1 MAQPEVDF
9 GFSCQAFRRIMK
21 LNPNA
26 AILLVEDEPSDVF
39 LMKRALK
46 GAQIL
51 NPLQVACDGQEAI
64 NYLSGAGKFSDRD
77 QFPIPSIIFLDLKL
91 PYKSGF
97 EVLTWIRSQTNLDRT
112 LVMVL
117 TSSSEERDI
126 AQCYKLGAQTF
137 LVKPPNAGMLLELMI
152 SLKDYW
158 IKHNE
163 FTLPADG
170 NLQS

>member
-1 MAQPEVDF
+1 
-9 GFSCQAFRRIMK
+9 MK

-26 AILLVEDEPSDVF
+26 TILLVEDEPSDVF

-46 GAQIL
+46 NAQIS
-51 NPLQVACDGQEAI
+51 NPLQVASDGQEAI
-64 NYLSGAGKFSDRD
+64 NYLAGVDKFSDRT

-91 PYKSGF
+91 PYKNGF
-97 EVLTWIRSQTNLDRT
+97 EVLTWIQSQPQLAST

-126 AQCYKLGAQTF
+126 AQSYRLGARTF
-137 LVKPPNAGMLLELMI
+137 LVKPPTPAMLLELMI
-152 SLKDYW
+152 SLKNYW

-163 FTLPADG
+163 FTCPDG
-170 NLQS
+170 AEEIAPKSLN

>member
-1 MAQPEVDF
+1 
-9 GFSCQAFRRIMK
+9 MK
-21 LNPNA
+21 LNPSA
-26 AILLVEDEPSDVF
+26 TILLVEDEPSDVF

-51 NPLQVACDGQEAI
+51 NPLQVACDGQQAI
-64 NYLSGAGKFSDRD
+64 DYLSGTGQFSDRI

-97 EVLTWIRSQTNLDRT
+97 DVLGWIRGHSHLDQT

-126 AQCYKLGAQTF
+126 AQCYKLGARTF
-137 LVKPPNAGMLLELMI
+137 LVKPPTPAMLLELMV
-152 SLKDYW
+152 SLKDFW
-158 IKHNE
+158 VKHNE
-163 FTLPADG
+163 FTLPDEA
-170 NLQS
+170 NIKK